1 MAGVPLFRLACLI
14 HFRLLLRLLNL
25 TTHSPDTYQRRHHQ
39 VTLHQAIPPLAYTR
53 ELTLPHYCLV
63 LELFNSV
70 GCKVFSHVLT
80 YLLYRE
86 LYTTQL
92 RRCENGY
99 RSNLLSQRRQVQRQN
114 TIDVFA
120 CDISSACLSQH
131 LSRSNLRSE
140 LLQYFHQCWVAGN
153 NYDVTHNYSLPAWG
167 RIPAN

>member
-25 TTHSPDTYQRRHHQ
+25 TTHSPDTYQRRHHR

-53 ELTLPHYCLV
+53 GLPATHLCLV

-70 GCKVFSHVLT
+70 GFKLRHVLSN
-80 YLLYRE
+80 LLYRE

-92 RRCENGY
+92 RWRDNSY
-99 RSNLLSQRRQVQRQN
+99 RSNFISQCSEMKRQN
-114 TIDVFA
+114 TIDVLA
-120 CDISSACLSQH
+120 CNIGCSCLSQH